1 MKNTMLKYFL
11 YGSKDWISRQAGRE
25 AMKERSCGYWE
36 TQCEV
41 LTEIKTQ
48 RLDLSGNLTRWS
60 LVLGKRV
67 CFFKEPVWYYL
78 CKNHIH
84 KKLHSTNYCQS
95 RLVLFNQFIRR
106 TWGSTAWVT
115 GISIKLSER
124 SFAGLTDSHLC
135 LLAVDDSRW
144 SSQQAL

>member
-67 CFFKEPVWYYL
+67 WKSQYGITSA
-78 CKNHIH
+78 KII
-84 KKLHSTNYCQS
+84 
-95 RLVLFNQFIRR
+95 FIRNC
-106 TWGSTAWVT
+106 TVLITVNHGLCCLTSLLEELGEVLPGSQEFRLNWVKEVLQDWQ
-115 GISIKLSER
+115 IHIYVCWLSTIAGGAHSKR
-124 SFAGLTDSHLC
+124 SN
-135 LLAVDDSRW
+135 
-144 SSQQAL
+144 